1 MGIHVM
7 ATYGRTETS
16 GIVTSRNMFDYS
28 NDAHLGAPVGCNEIK
43 LLDDPEGRYTSGDQS
58 NPRGEVHYRFISIGN
73 RLARIHDL
81 RAFCSLL
88 MRDVFMLLVCI
99 DSYSRS

>member
-28 NDAHLGAPVGCNEIK
+28 NDAHLGAPVGCNEVK
-43 LLDDPEGRYTSGDQS
+43 LLDDPERRYTSGDQP
-58 NPRGEVHYRFISIGN
+58 NPRGEVNYRFISI
-73 RLARIHDL
+73 RLIRIHGL
-81 RAFCSLL
+81 GAFCSLL
-88 MRDVFMLLVCI
+88 MGVGLCCCFFV
-99 DSYSRS
+99 DSCSRS